1 MNNTYFDNAATS
13 FPKPL
18 AVAEMISTYLNDI
31 GGTYG
36 RSAYQRV
43 IDASSG
49 VETVR
54 DLLAEKL
61 HVENVDHVIFS
72 FNATTAINTI
82 LSGLNLEKSHV
93 LISPLEHNAVTRPL
107 EILRGKCGIAID
119 IMPHFPDGRI
129 DVDKIK
135 SVIRDTTKLVIVNH
149 QSNVNGVIQ
158 PIDKVKEV
166 AGEIPVL
173 LDLAQSLGHIPVE
186 LDAWNIDFAVFTGHK
201 GLLGPSGTGGFFVR
215 NPDLVNPLIAGG
227 TGSRSESFEMPS
239 FAPDKFE
246 AGTPNIA
253 GIYGLLGALENPC
266 AKQYSQETYFEIL
279 DNISKFDFVKVL
291 RAIDKNAQGDLFSL
305 VHQRYDCSHVASA
318 LYTKYAIETRSGL
331 HCAPLAHTSLGTFPN
346 GSVRFSLSP
355 YHTDSDLEYLY
366 NAIKSMEYL

>member
-13 FPKPL
+13 FPKPQ
-18 AVAEMISTYLNDI
+18 AVAEMITTYLNEI

-54 DLLAEKL
+54 DLLADTL
-61 HVENVDHVIFS
+61 HVENVEHVIFS

-82 LSGLNLEKSHV
+82 LSGINLKNSHV

-107 EILRGKCGIAID
+107 EILRAKYGVTID

-129 DVDKIK
+129 DIDKVK
-135 SVIRDTTKLVIVNH
+135 NVVRDTTKLVIVNH

-158 PIDKVKEV
+158 PVDKIKEV
-166 AGEIPVL
+166 AGDIPVL
-173 LDLAQSLGHIPVE
+173 LDLAQSLGHIAVE
-186 LDAWNIDFAVFTGHK
+186 LDEWNIDFAVFTGHK

-266 AKQYSQETYFEIL
+266 AKQYSQDAYLDVL
-279 DNISKFDFVKVL
+279 DNISNLGFFKVL
-291 RAIDKNAQGDLFSL
+291 RATDRNDQGDLFSL
-305 VHQRYDCSHVASA
+305 VHKGYDCSHVASA
-318 LYTKYAIETRSGL
+318 LYTKYTIETRSGL

-366 NAIKSMEYL
+366 NAIKSMEYI

>member
-13 FPKPL
+13 FPKPP
-18 AVAEMISTYLNDI
+18 AVAEMIATYLNDI

-61 HVENVDHVIFS
+61 NVENVEHVIFS

-82 LSGLNLEKSHV
+82 LSGLDLRNSHV

-107 EILRGKCGIAID
+107 EILRLKCGLTID
-119 IMPHFPDGRI
+119 IMPHFSDGRI
-129 DVDKIK
+129 DVDRIQNI
-135 SVIRDTTKLVIVNH
+135 IRDTTKLVIINH
-149 QSNVNGVIQ
+149 QSNVNGLIQ
-158 PIDKVKEV
+158 QVDKIKEV
-166 AGEIPVL
+166 VGDIPVL

-186 LDAWNIDFAVFTGHK
+186 LDTWKIDFAVFTGHK

-215 NPDLVNPLIAGG
+215 NPDLVNPFIAGG

-253 GIYGLLGALENPC
+253 GIYGLLGALENPHE
-266 AKQYSQETYFEIL
+266 KQYSRDTYLDVL
-279 DNISKFDFVKVL
+279 DNISKFEFVKVL
-291 RAIDKNAQGDLFSL
+291 RASDRDDQGDLFSL
-305 VHQRYDCSHVASA
+305 VHKKYDCSHVASA
-318 LYTKYAIETRSGL
+318 LYTKFGIETRSGL

-346 GSVRFSLSP
+346 GSIRFSLSP
-355 YHTDSDLEYLY
+355 YHTDSDLDFLHNAIRRTEYL
-366 NAIKSMEYL
+366 

>member
-1 MNNTYFDNAATS
+1 MKNTYFDNAATS
-13 FPKPL
+13 FPKPPT
-18 AVAEMISTYLNDI
+18 VVEMISTYLNEI

-43 IDASSG
+43 IDASG
-49 VETVR
+49 CVETVR

-61 HVENVDHVIFS
+61 QVENVEHVIFS

-82 LSGLNLEKSHV
+82 LSGLNLNNSHV

-107 EILRGKCGIAID
+107 EILRGKYGITID
-119 IMPHFPDGRI
+119 ILPHFPDGRI
-129 DVDKIK
+129 DIENLK
-135 SVIRDTTKLVIVNH
+135 SMIRDTTKLVIVNH

-158 PIDKVKEV
+158 PVDKVKDV
-166 AGEIPVL
+166 VGTIPVL
-173 LDLAQSLGHIPVE
+173 LDLAQSLGHIPVK
-186 LDAWNIDFAVFTGHK
+186 LDEWDIDFAVFTGHK
-201 GLLGPSGTGGFFVR
+201 GLLGPTGTGGFFIR
-215 NPDLVNPLIAGG
+215 NPDLVDPLVAGG
-227 TGSRSESFEMPS
+227 TGSSSESFEMPS

-266 AKQYSQETYFEIL
+266 KKQFTQKKYLELL
-279 DNISKFDFVKVL
+279 DTISSCGFVKVL
-291 RAIDKNAQGDLFSL
+291 RATDKNDQGDLFSI
-305 VHQRYDCSHVASA
+305 VHHRYDCSRVASA

-331 HCAPLAHTSLGTFPN
+331 HCAPLAHTTLGTFPS

-355 YHTDSDLEYLY
+355 YHTDSDLDFLC
-366 NAIKSMEYL
+366 NAIKELEDI

>member
-13 FPKPL
+13 FPKPP
-18 AVAEMISTYLNDI
+18 AVAEMIATYLNEI

-54 DLLAEKL
+54 DLLADKL
-61 HVENVDHVIFS
+61 NVENVEHVILS
-72 FNATTAINTI
+72 FNATIAINTI
-82 LSGLNLEKSHV
+82 LSGLSLKNSHV

-107 EILRGKCGIAID
+107 EILRGKCGITID
-119 IMPHFPDGRI
+119 IMPHYPDGRI
-129 DVDKIK
+129 DIDKVQ
-135 SVIRDTTKLVIVNH
+135 SMIRDTTKLVIVNH

-158 PIDKVKEV
+158 PVDKIKEV
-166 AGEIPVL
+166 VGNIPVL
-173 LDLAQSLGHIPVE
+173 LDLAQSLGHIPVK
-186 LDAWNIDFAVFTGHK
+186 LDEWSIDFAVFTGHK

-215 NPDLVNPLIAGG
+215 NPDLVDPLVAGG

-246 AGTPNIA
+246 AGTPNVA

-266 AKQYSQETYFEIL
+266 EKKYTHKMYLDLL
-279 DNISKFDFVKVL
+279 DNISNLGFVKVL
-291 RAIDKNAQGDLFSL
+291 RAIDKNDQGDLFSL

-318 LYTKYAIETRSGL
+318 LYTKCAIETRSGL
-331 HCAPLAHTSLGTFPN
+331 HCAPLAHTTLGTFPN

-355 YHTDSDLEYLY
+355 YHTDSDLDFLY
-366 NAIKSMEYL
+366 NAIKDMEFI

>member
-1 MNNTYFDNAATS
+1 MPNTYFDNAATS
-13 FPKPL
+13 YPKPP
-18 AVAEMISTYLNDI
+18 AVAEMITTYLNDI

-54 DLLAEKL
+54 DLLADKL
-61 HVENVDHVIFS
+61 HVENVEHVIFS

-82 LSGLNLEKSHV
+82 LSGLNLGNSHV

-107 EILRGKCGIAID
+107 EILRGKCGLTID
-119 IMPHFPDGRI
+119 IMPHYPDGRI
-129 DVDKIK
+129 DVDIVK
-135 SVIRDTTKLVIVNH
+135 SMIRDTTKLVIVNH

-158 PIDKVKEV
+158 PIDKIKEAV
-166 AGEIPVL
+166 GEIPLL

-186 LDAWNIDFAVFTGHK
+186 LDNWNIDFAVFTGHK
-201 GLLGPSGTGGFFVR
+201 GLLGPSGTGGFFIR
-215 NPDLVNPLIAGG
+215 NPDLVNPFIAGG

-239 FAPDKFE
+239 FAPDKYE

-266 AKQYSQETYFEIL
+266 EKRYTQKTYLDML
-279 DNISKFDFVKVL
+279 DNISKVGFVKVL
-291 RAIDKNAQGDLFSL
+291 RASDANEQGDLFSL
-305 VHQRYDCSHVASA
+305 VHKRYDCSHVASA

-355 YHTDSDLEYLY
+355 YHTDLDLEYLF
-366 NAIKSMEYL
+366 NAICNMEYI

>member
-1 MNNTYFDNAATS
+1 MKNTYFDNAATS
-13 FPKPL
+13 FPKPP
-18 AVAEMISTYLNDI
+18 AVAEMITTYLNAV

-54 DLLAEKL
+54 DLMAEKL
-61 HVENVDHVIFS
+61 QVEHVEHVIFS

-82 LSGLNLEKSHV
+82 LSGLNLNNSHI

-107 EILRGKCGIAID
+107 EILRGKCGVTID

-129 DVDKIK
+129 DIDNVK
-135 SVIRDTTKLVIVNH
+135 SMIRDTTKLVIVNH

-158 PIDKVKEV
+158 PVDKVKNV
-166 AGEIPVL
+166 VGGIPVL
-173 LDLAQSLGHIPVE
+173 LDLAQSLGHIPVK
-186 LDAWNIDFAVFTGHK
+186 LDEWNIDFAVFTGHK
-201 GLLGPSGTGGFFVR
+201 GLLGPSGTGGFFIR
-215 NPDLVNPLIAGG
+215 NPDLVDPLVAGG
-227 TGSRSESFEMPS
+227 TGSRSESYEMPS

-253 GIYGLLGALENPC
+253 GIYGLLGALKNPC
-266 AKQYSQETYFEIL
+266 KRQYKQQKYIELL
-279 DNISKFDFVKVL
+279 DTISSCGFVKVL
-291 RAIDKNAQGDLFSL
+291 RATDKNDQGDLFSL
-305 VHQRYDCSHVASA
+305 VHHRYDCSHIASA

-331 HCAPLAHTSLGTFPN
+331 HCAPLAHTTLGTFPN

-355 YHTDSDLEYLY
+355 YHTDSDLDFLC
-366 NAIKSMEYL
+366 NAIKKLEYI